1 MHTHDA
7 HERYLIIDQGGHA
20 SRAFVFDARGRRL
33 AAATREIRA
42 HRPDELRAEYDGGAL
57 WASIAGAVTQALAAA
72 PGPVAAAGLATQRS
86 NVACWDRTSGEPLG
100 PVISWQDRRAWRT
113 VEALRPYE
121 KTIHERTGLF
131 LTPHYGAS
139 KLRWCLDHLPEVR
152 RAHEEG
158 RLGFG
163 PMAAWLAGRLA
174 GGAARAADV
183 VNASR
188 TQLVALEARDWD
200 DGLLHLFGLPRDPL
214 PPVAPNA
221 WGYGSLAAA
230 PEVPL
235 ALVTGDQ
242 NAALFAYGE
251 LDKETAYVNAGT
263 GAFVLR
269 ATGARLVRPERL
281 LAGVLHD
288 GGGRV
293 EYVLEGTVN
302 GAGSALAWFAEEY
315 GVEDLTARLGGWL
328 EEVPASPL
336 VFLNGVSGLGSPFWR
351 ASFPVRFEGE
361 GGLAEKAVAVVE
373 SIVFMLAV
381 NLEEQARYLPASRRI
396 RLTGGLANLDGLAQR
411 LADLSGLPVL
421 RPPGLEA
428 TVRGAAFLLAGRPAD
443 WGAGGAPDVFEPR
456 PNPALAANYARWQ
469 ETVEAELDSSAPSS

>member
-1 MHTHDA
+1 MHAHDA
-7 HERYLIIDQGGHA
+7 HERYLILDQGGHA
-20 SRAFVFDARGRRL
+20 SRAFVFDARGRQL
-33 AAATREIRA
+33 AAAAREIRA
-42 HRPDELRAEYDGGAL
+42 RRPDELRAEYDGGAL
-57 WASIAGAVTQALAAA
+57 WASIAAAAAQALAAA

-100 PVISWQDRRAWRT
+100 PVISWQDRRAWRA
-113 VEALRPYE
+113 VEALRPHE
-121 KTIHERTGLF
+121 KRIHERTGLF

-152 RAHEEG
+152 RAREEG
-158 RLGFG
+158 RLGYG

-188 TQLVALEARDWD
+188 TQLVALETRDWD
-200 DGLLHLFGLPRDPL
+200 DELLALFGLPRDPL
-214 PPVAPNA
+214 PPVVPNV

-251 LDKETAYVNAGT
+251 LDEETAYVNAGT

-269 ATGARLVRPERL
+269 ATGGRLVRAGRL
-281 LAGVLHD
+281 LSGVLHAD
-288 GGGRV
+288 GERV

-302 GAGSALAWFAEEY
+302 GAGSALAWFAREY
-315 GVEDLTARLGGWL
+315 GVADLDERLPGWL
-328 EEVPASPL
+328 AAVPASPVL
-336 VFLNGVSGLGSPFWR
+336 FLNGVSGLGSPFWR
-351 ASFPVRFEGE
+351 ARFPVRFEGG

-373 SIVFMLAV
+373 SVVFMLAV
-381 NLEEQARYLPASRRI
+381 NLEEQSRYLPAPKRL
-396 RLTGGLANLDGLAQR
+396 RLTGGLANLGGLAQR
-411 LADLSGLPVL
+411 LADLTGLVVE

-428 TVRGAAFLLAGRPAD
+428 TARGAAFLLAGRPED
-443 WGAGGAPDVFEPR
+443 WEAGGAPDVFEPR
-456 PNPALAANYARWQ
+456 PNPALAANYERWR
-469 ETVEAELDSSAPSS
+469 EAVERELGR

>member
-1 MHTHDA
+1 MHRPETETA
-7 HERYLIIDQGGHA
+7 FLVVDQGGHA
-20 SRAFVFDARGRRL
+20 SRAIVFDARGRPL
-33 AAATREIRA
+33 AASARAIRA
-42 HRPDELRAEYDGGAL
+42 HRPDELRAEYDGAAL
-57 WASIAGAVTQALAAA
+57 WAQVAAAVREALAAA
-72 PGPVAAAGLATQRS
+72 PGPLAAAGLATQRS
-86 NVACWDRTSGEPLG
+86 NVACWDRHSGEPLG
-100 PVISWQDRRAWRT
+100 PVISWQDRRAWRA
-113 VEALRPYE
+113 VEALRARE
-121 KTIHERTGLF
+121 AWIHERTGLF

-139 KLRWCLDHLPEVR
+139 KLRWCLDRLPEVR

-188 TQLVALEARDWD
+188 TQLVTLETRDWD
-200 DGLLHLFGLPRDPL
+200 EELLRLFGVPRDPL
-214 PPVAPNA
+214 PPVVPNA
-221 WGYGSLAAA
+221 WGYGSLEAA

-251 LDKETAYVNAGT
+251 LDEATAYVNAGT

-269 ATGARLVRPERL
+269 TTGGRRVRAGRL
-281 LAGVLHD
+281 LSGVLHE

-302 GAGSALAWFAEEY
+302 GAGSALAWFEQTY
-315 GVEDLTARLGGWL
+315 GVEDLTGRLEGWL
-328 EEVPASPL
+328 AQVPVSPL

-351 ASFPVRFEGE
+351 ARFPVRFEGE
-361 GGLAEKAVAVVE
+361 GGLAEKAAAVVE

-381 NLEEQARYLPASRRI
+381 NLEEQARYLPAPRRI
-396 RLTGGLANLDGLAQR
+396 RLTGGLANLDGLAKR
-411 LADLSGLPVL
+411 LADLTGLVVE
-421 RPPGLEA
+421 RPPELEETA
-428 TVRGAAFLLAGRPAD
+428 RGTAFLLAGRPAD
-443 WGAGGAPDVFEPR
+443 WEPGGAPDVFEPR
-456 PNPALAANYARWQ
+456 ANPGLEANYARWRAA
-469 ETVEAELDSSAPSS
+469 VERELGR